1 MVQRRSNEIEPYHPG
16 KTPPGSGLSTRKE
29 WGISTLSLQTILTTK
44 EVTYCSAWALYLY
57 TLTSKSTNL
66 CFIHICEVTE
76 AQKLWSFPAAHLGAT
91 AWPSLAAPQGRK
103 GPAEINRG
111 ESHSRTL
118 GLKVFSNWRFFLIS
132 HIFNKVHWQLLYVA
146 LLKCLPL
153 LSTHKGFL
161 PNPWS
166 FQIFG
171 LCHTTAV
178 LDTMR
183 HSQGSL
189 ECFHM
194 LNGYPAL
201 PTKEKN
207 LDLKSLTKYYSITP
221 WCSWHGA
228 RWSHSF

>member
-1 MVQRRSNEIEPYHPG
+1 MPELCIFI
-16 KTPPGSGLSTRKE
+16 L
-29 WGISTLSLQTILTTK
+29 LQVRAQI
-44 EVTYCSAWALYLY
+44 CALF
-57 TLTSKSTNL
+57 TFVKW
-66 CFIHICEVTE
+66 
-76 AQKLWSFPAAHLGAT
+76 QKLRSSGVSLLHIWEPQPALHF
-91 AWPSLAAPQGRK
+91 AAPQGRK

-146 LLKCLPL
+146 LLKCLL
-153 LSTHKGFL
+153 LSTHKWFL
-161 PNPWS
+161 PNPLS

-189 ECFHM
+189 QCFHM

-201 PTKEKN
+201 PTKQKN